1 MPVEIING
9 YPCGICGDVY
19 IKDKKKITFYWVE
32 INHLLREDKT
42 SYICRNCDS
51 VLVEVIYHTEEKY

>member
-9 YPCGICGDVY
+9 YPCGICGGVD
-19 IKDKKKITFYWVE
+19 IKDKKKVTFYWVE
-32 INHLLREDKT
+32 INHILREDKI

>member
-9 YPCGICGDVY
+9 CPCRICGGVN
-19 IKDKKKITFYWVE
+19 IKDKRESTFYWVE
-32 INHLLREDKT
+32 TNHLLREDKI

-51 VLVEVIYHTEEKY
+51 VLVQVIHHTEEKY

>member
-9 YPCGICGDVY
+9 YSCEICGGVE
-19 IKDKKKITFYWVE
+19 IKDKKECTFYWVE
-32 INHLLREDKT
+32 TNHLLREDRI

-51 VLVEVIYHTEEKY
+51 VLVQVIHHTEEKY